1 MKKIFTLVAAAMMAV
16 SVNAQTVTLDLTKA
30 TTELAFD
37 SETGAWTGS
46 FDQTQ
51 EVIESQSFIF
61 IHNCNPDWHTWWGF
75 TASNSADNS
84 RRSDYITY
92 QYSNMAQ
99 GGIVLDEDGSVKR
112 DENGVL
118 EVSAEVPYLVAYY
131 SEYNGKNSTQMI
143 FNDGMA
149 HEVEGV
155 YVNLNSYAYYNVLEG
170 NPYGRTFNREDDK
183 FTLTIH
189 GVKEDETEATV
200 DVTMASYANG
210 DLSVNRGW
218 KYVDLTSLG
227 AVNELY
233 FTMDSSDSG
242 AYGMNT
248 PGYFC
253 LDKLTIKGET
263 SGVASVNASAPRI
276 SYDRASQ
283 TVNFGENTFAVIYN
297 ASGVQV
303 KAGEGTKMD
312 ISSLERGIY
321 VVKASNGGV
330 LKIAN

>member
-99 GGIVLDEDGSVKR
+99 GGIVLNEDGTVKR

-118 EVSAEVPYLVAYY
+118 EVSAEVPYLVGYY
-131 SEYNGKNSTQMI
+131 SEYNGEKSTQMI
-143 FNDGMA
+143 FNDGLA
-149 HEVEGV
+149 HEVLGV

-170 NPYGRTFNREDDK
+170 NPYGREFNREDDA

-189 GVKEDETEATV
+189 GVNDNGSEAKI
-200 DVTMASYANG
+200 DVNLASYSNG

-218 KYVDLTSLG
+218 KYVALTLLG

-233 FTMDSSDSG
+233 FTMSSSDSG
-242 AYGMNT
+242 VYGMNT

-253 LDKLTIKGET
+253 LDKLTVKADATNVEM
-263 SGVASVNASAPRI
+263 VNANTVAI
-276 SYDRASQ
+276 SYDRAAQ
-283 TVNFGENTFAVIYN
+283 VVNFGENIFAAIYN
-297 ASGVQV
+297 ANGQQV

-312 ISSLERGIY
+312 VSNLERGIY
-321 VVKASNGGV
+321 VVKAGNSAI
-330 LKIAN
+330 KIAK